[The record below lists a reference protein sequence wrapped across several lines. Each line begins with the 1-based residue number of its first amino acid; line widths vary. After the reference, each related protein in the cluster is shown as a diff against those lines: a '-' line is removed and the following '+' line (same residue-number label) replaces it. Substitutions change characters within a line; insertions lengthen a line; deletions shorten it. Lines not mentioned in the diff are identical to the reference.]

1 MSVAASLKTSP
12 PGGAP
17 DGDLPEG
24 ACSENEVRVPPP
36 GPGSAPRSAAG
47 APNPTP
53 PRLLCSTSDP
63 SSGDE
68 CTPSHTAF
76 LLFLEFGLRR
86 NTDHPGL
93 DRADLRSAAT
103 TVPAAQDGATPGP
116 SLPGE
121 AARYPSPCAGGLAT
135 NLQGAADPPMP
146 RRPRG
151 RSSLPGTPRTRQG
164 GARRTGG
171 RTRQPRP
178 RPRPRRCV
186 PTARTT
192 PPPALLTRPFNLPTG
207 RPRVRRLQ
215 GTRPRPL
222 QNEVSWEALRSLPRG
237 PGSWREGRL
246 LSPLL
251 ATRLAGHPVPRVSAP
266 EFPIDVT
273 SPPHTHA
280 HACTHACTH
289 RHTHRHTRT
298 HT

>member
-1 MSVAASLKTSP
+1 MLQGRDLGPGPCGRKGGRQGQGTRDSPAGGWMSVAASLKTSP

-24 ACSENEVRVPPP
+24 ACSENEVCVPPP

-164 GARRTGG
+164 GARRDG
-171 RTRQPRP
+171 REDATAPP
-178 RPRPRRCV
+178 P
-186 PTARTT
+186 PTAT
-192 PPPALLTRPFNLPTG
+192 P
-207 RPRVRRLQ
+207 
-215 GTRPRPL
+215 
-222 QNEVSWEALRSLPRG
+222 LRSH
-237 PGSWREGRL
+237 SED
-246 LSPLL
+246 
-251 ATRLAGHPVPRVSAP
+251 HPAA
-266 EFPIDVT
+266 
-273 SPPHTHA
+273 SPPHEA
-280 HACTHACTH
+280 L
-289 RHTHRHTRT
+289 
-298 HT
+298 